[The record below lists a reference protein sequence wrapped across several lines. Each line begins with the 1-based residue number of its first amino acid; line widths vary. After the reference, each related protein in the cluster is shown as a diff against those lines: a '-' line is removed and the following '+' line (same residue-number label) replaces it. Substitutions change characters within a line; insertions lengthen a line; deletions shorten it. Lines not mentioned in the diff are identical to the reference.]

1 MSSSYCL
8 HVADKLNHAVTL
20 TKSFMARFV
29 KAEWSTTATAR
40 SASVLTNTV
49 KISAELTKAVE
60 ITGEI

>member
-1 MSSSYCL
+1 
-8 HVADKLNHAVTL
+8 
-20 TKSFMARFV
+20 MARFV

>member
-1 MSSSYCL
+1 
-8 HVADKLNHAVTL
+8 
-20 TKSFMARFV
+20 MARFV
-29 KAEWSTTATAR
+29 KAEWNTTAAAR